1 MRPDR
6 SILRQLL
13 AMDDAQLRL
22 LIGRNA
28 ADLLHIYE
36 SILQEE
42 HP

>member
-22 LIGRNA
+22 LIGRIGVA
-28 ADLLHIYE
+28 GG
-36 SILQEE
+36 S
-42 HP
+42 